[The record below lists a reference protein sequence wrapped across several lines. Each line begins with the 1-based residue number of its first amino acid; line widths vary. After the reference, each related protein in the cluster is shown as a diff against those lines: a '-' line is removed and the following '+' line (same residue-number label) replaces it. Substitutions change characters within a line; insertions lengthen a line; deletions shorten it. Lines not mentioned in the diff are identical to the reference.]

1 MNSEWSIVNRVFL
14 FTKTGNNKFKNST
27 IMIRCV
33 LIDDESNSLEMME
46 WLLKTYCP
54 QVQIEAMCNA
64 AAKGIEAI
72 NKYKPDL
79 VFLDIEMPHMN
90 GFDMLEQFDKLSFDV
105 VFCTAYDQFAI
116 KAFKYSALNYLLKPV
131 DPEDLKETIRRIE
144 EKKTTPSKEQV
155 ELLFQN
161 IKQVSKPSTQRIAL
175 TTGDGMIF
183 VLTQDILYCQAES
196 NYTSV
201 VLAGG
206 KKILVSKVLKEIDET
221 LSGHDFFRIHNSYLI
236 NLNHIKKYAR
246 GEDGYIVM
254 DDGANIS
261 ISRSKRQEFMDQFS
275 KF

>member
-1 MNSEWSIVNRVFL
+1 
-14 FTKTGNNKFKNST
+14 
-27 IMIRCV
+27 MIRCI

-54 QVQIEAMCNA
+54 QVQILDMCNA
-64 AAKGIEAI
+64 ASKGIESI
-72 NKYKPDL
+72 NKFKPDV

-144 EKKTTPSKEQV
+144 ERNTTPSREQI

-161 IKQVSKPSTQRIAL
+161 IKQHSRPTAQRIAL

-183 VLTQDILYCQAES
+183 VPTQDILYCQAES

-221 LSGHDFFRIHNSYLI
+221 LNGPDFFRVHNSYLI
-236 NLNHIKKYAR
+236 NLNHIKKYVR
-246 GEDGYIVM
+246 GEGGYIIM
-254 DDGANIS
+254 EDGANIS
-261 ISRSKRQEFMDQFS
+261 ISRNRRQDFMDQFS
-275 KF
+275 RF

>member
-1 MNSEWSIVNRVFL
+1 
-14 FTKTGNNKFKNST
+14 
-27 IMIRCV
+27 MIRCV

-64 AAKGIEAI
+64 ASKGIEAI
-72 NKYKPDL
+72 HKYNPDL

-90 GFDMLEQFDKLSFDV
+90 GFDMLEQFDKLHFDV

-116 KAFKYSALNYLLKPV
+116 KAFKYSALNYLLKPI

-144 EKKTTPSKEQV
+144 EKKSAPSKEQL

-161 IKQVSKPSTQRIAL
+161 IKQNMKPAAQRIAL

-183 VLTQDILYCQAES
+183 VPTQDIIYCQAES

-201 VLAGG
+201 VLTGG
-206 KKILVSKVLKEIDET
+206 RKILVSKVLKDIDEA
-221 LSGHDFFRIHNSYLI
+221 LSGPDFFRVHNSWLI
-236 NLNHIKKYAR
+236 NLNQIAR
-246 GEDGYIVM
+246 FVRGDGGYVVM
-254 DDGANIS
+254 QDGATVS
-261 ISRSKRQEFMDQFS
+261 ISRSRRQEFMELFE